1 MAPESLEQWR
11 TYDKKKKL
19 FRQYPIDD
27 KAFHSWII
35 LDFNGD
41 GKPDY
46 SSPYQLR
53 RELVSVQLDFNQ
65 PIDRYKL
72 GRALYHIA
80 QHRGFKSSKGETI
93 AEQKA
98 RRRQQKKISKKPLLK
113 NMLMQ

>member
-1 MAPESLEQWR
+1 M
-11 TYDKKKKL
+11 
-19 FRQYPIDD
+19 I

-93 AEQKA
+93 AEQEK
-98 RRRQQKKISKKPLLK
+98 QEDDSKKNKNNALTEEKLL
-113 NMLMQ
+113 MLLMQ

>member
-46 SSPYQLR
+46 SSPY
-53 RELVSVQLDFNQ
+53 S
-65 PIDRYKL
+65 
-72 GRALYHIA
+72 
-80 QHRGFKSSKGETI
+80 
-93 AEQKA
+93 
-98 RRRQQKKISKKPLLK
+98 
-113 NMLMQ
+113 